1 MGAICIDSYGRVAA
15 GSSSGGISL
24 KHPGRVGQVKQI
36 CHFKIMTSICSV
48 RLVCMGVVVG
58 LKDIQIPLELLLVY
72 LVRPL
77 H

>member
-15 GSSSGGISL
+15 GRTDTSL
-24 KHPGRVGQVKQI
+24 RCYKLYVMYYVR
-36 CHFKIMTSICSV
+36 SV
-48 RLVCMGVVVG
+48 VCVGVVVG